1 MQLGPLYLTPRWALH
16 AGFDDNVF
24 NSTEAP
30 QSDWTAI
37 FAPSLTVALP
47 VTHRALF
54 RVNAGCDL
62 VWFSHFVNE
71 RSIDPRLE
79 ARAEGYLQRATVSFQ
94 HTALSTRQ
102 RPNYDI
108 DVRSR
113 RFESSS
119 VGSVAVNF
127 SVKTSVDVSA
137 AHTNTE
143 YEASDFETIDLRQA
157 LNGTADSIA
166 LTPKLRL
173 TEFTSVAV
181 RAEGLQERFTYD
193 AARNR
198 DSVMLMPGVELK
210 PRALVSGQAYVG
222 YRWMAAKDPTRM
234 PDFSGVVAHLGL
246 SLRAGQGTR
255 VNTGYDRDIVGASS
269 AAEPYFVENSVRLSV
284 THAIPH
290 GIDFML
296 QAERHPYDFTEFY
309 AVPPAPVVQPAAPG
323 PVLQIT
329 PGLVPPPRK
338 DRTYVFGAGVGY
350 RMGRNM
356 RIGIH
361 ATRTERYSNRDRDFR
376 DLAVST
382 DVIYG
387 L

>member
-16 AGFDDNVF
+16 FGFDDNVF

-37 FAPSLTVALP
+37 FAPAITVALP

-54 RVNAGCDL
+54 RVNAGGDM

-94 HTALSTRQ
+94 HTVLSSRQ

-119 VGSVAVNF
+119 VGSVAVAF

-137 AHTNTE
+137 AHTTTE
-143 YEASDFETIDLRQA
+143 YDASDFDQIDLRQA

-173 TEFTSVAV
+173 TEFTSVGL
-181 RAEGLQERFTYD
+181 RAERLMERFTYD
-193 AARNR
+193 EARDR
-198 DSVMLMPGVELK
+198 DSVMLMPGIELK
-210 PRALVSGQAYVG
+210 PRALVSGQAYIG
-222 YRWMAAKDPTRM
+222 YRWMTAKDPMRM
-234 PDFSGVVAHLGL
+234 PDFSGIVAHLGL
-246 SLRAGQGTR
+246 SLRAGQATR
-255 VNTGYDRDIVGASS
+255 INTGYDRDIVGASS
-269 AAEPYFVENSVRLSV
+269 AAEPYFVDNSVRLSL

-290 GIDFML
+290 GIDFVL

-309 AVPPAPVVQPAAPG
+309 GVPVGPVAPPPVVPP
-323 PVLQIT
+323 
-329 PGLVPPPRK
+329 RR
-338 DRTYVFGAGVGY
+338 DRTLVFGAGVGY
-350 RMGRNM
+350 RMGHNL
-356 RIGIH
+356 RIGVR
-361 ATRTERYSNRDRDFR
+361 AARTERQSNRDKDFR
-376 DLAVST
+376 DLFVST
-382 DVIYG
+382 DVAYG